1 MKAIP
6 GIQTLVAGLLI
17 AFSGVCLAD
26 SPGSRSASAETAAV
40 PTAPGKKLSKTEAAA
55 AAAAETDK
63 AIAEEDEQE
72 ATQRRQAEQKRLADE
87 KRKAEQQRTSAEI
100 DRLAKEAEEE
110 RQLAAV
116 RAAQEKKKKELSGK
130 IVSAESGG
138 GLVTVKMNGEYKV
151 LGIQISKDIVN
162 SDDVEMLQDLIVAA
176 INLAQH
182 EASSLYERELGGI
195 ASMMPKIPG
204 LNL

>member
-1 MKAIP
+1 MKLDLQ
-6 GIQTLVAGLLI
+6 GLMQQVQTMQ
-17 AFSGVCLAD
+17 
-26 SPGSRSASAETAAV
+26 
-40 PTAPGKKLSKTEAAA
+40 
-55 AAAAETDK
+55 
-63 AIAEEDEQE
+63 QE
-72 ATQRRQAEQKRLADE
+72 M
-87 KRKAEQQRTSAEI
+87 
-100 DRLAKEAEEE
+100 
-110 RQLAAV
+110 
-116 RAAQEKKKKELSGK
+116 EKKKKELSGK

-151 LGIQISKDIVN
+151 LGIQISKEIVN